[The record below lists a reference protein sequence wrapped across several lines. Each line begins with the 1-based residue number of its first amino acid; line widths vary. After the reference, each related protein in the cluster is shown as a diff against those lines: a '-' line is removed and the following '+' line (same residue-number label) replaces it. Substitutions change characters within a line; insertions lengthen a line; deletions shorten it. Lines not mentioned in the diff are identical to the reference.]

1 LVFIRHEIED
11 WMKENSI
18 PTVGQYCKE
27 QFKKITN

>member
-1 LVFIRHEIED
+1 VFIRQEIED

-27 QFKKITN
+27 QLKKINN